1 MRKPPAKMPSR
12 TEVQLGFGAAVRQFR
27 TARGLTQEDL
37 AGTSELHVTYV
48 SQVERGLR
56 NVTLYNIH
64 RLAHALEVAPSM
76 LVEAGTT

>member
-1 MRKPPAKMPSR
+1 MRKTPAKMPSR

-27 TARGLTQEDL
+27 NARGLTQEDL

-64 RLAHALEVAPSM
+64 RLAHALEVTPAM
-76 LVEAGTT
+76 LVEAGAS